1 MKMNLKY
8 YFIISLMLILL
19 TVTAANATDSIDGL
33 NVTSDF
39 NQSLIDAQNQN
50 KDIIVIFDQ
59 EGCYYCDVLKNN
71 ELNNPEIQ
79 DALNKDY
86 ITVISD
92 VNENP
97 EIAVNYQIFGT
108 PTILHLE
115 KNGTVIKEFEGYDEA
130 KQFLEELTD

>member
-1 MKMNLKY
+1 MKLKY

-19 TVTAANATDSIDGL
+19 TVTAVNAADSIDGL
-33 NVTSDF
+33 NATSDF
-39 NQSLIDAQNQN
+39 NQGLSDAQNQN
-50 KDIIVIFDQ
+50 KDIVVIFDQ

-71 ELNNPEIQ
+71 ELINPKIQ
-79 DALNKDY
+79 DALNNDY
-86 ITVISD
+86 ITVVSD

-97 EIAVNYQIFGT
+97 EVAVHYQIFGT

-130 KQFLEELTD
+130 KEFLEELTD